1 MLSVFLQVQFFIY
14 TKRVTLISD
23 QEERER
29 GVKAFRE
36 RKKDVLVA
44 TDVASKGLDFQG
56 IKHVINYDM
65 PDDIENYG
73 EPIFTVFSLLTRH
86 IIFIHEC
93 YLKIFLYG
101 SVF

>member
-1 MLSVFLQVQFFIY
+1 MRFA
-14 TKRVTLISD
+14 D

-29 GVKAFRE
+29 AVKAFRE
-36 RKKDVLVA
+36 RRKDVLVA

-73 EPIFTVFSLLTRH
+73 MFVFKYKEMVHVGFFSTTIIGFCRYLLHNRSCCV
-86 IIFIHEC
+86 IIKVVLLIK
-93 YLKIFLYG
+93 Y
-101 SVF
+101 

>member
-1 MLSVFLQVQFFIY
+1 MKGEFYRYLRRKSFCFTIDIIS
-14 TKRVTLISD
+14 ISD

-29 GVKAFRE
+29 GVKSFRE

-73 EPIFTVFSLLTRH
+73 EAARCCSLATKYIPHLS
-86 IIFIHEC
+86 
-93 YLKIFLYG
+93 L
-101 SVF
+101 SM